1 MIDHKLHI
9 AFIVDGNGRWAKLRN
24 KPRTYGHKAGVKR
37 LKELID
43 YLKDDKRILCL
54 SFYLFSLENWKR
66 DLDEITYLFN
76 YLKKYLNDYKKDFIE
91 SNLKFQ
97 WTGFEDK
104 LDIRLINQLKELQN
118 LTKNNTGL
126 IINFVFNYGGIQDII
141 HAAKVLQDNHIEVNE
156 VNFRKAL
163 LTSNLPDVDLLIR
176 TSGEQ
181 RISNYLLFLLSYSE
195 FIFEPTKFPDY
206 TIDIFQKNLEEYF
219 KRDIRKGGYSHET
232 K

>member
-1 MIDHKLHI
+1 MTDHKLHI
-9 AFIVDGNGRWAKLRN
+9 AFIVDGNGRWAKQRN
-24 KPRTYGHKAGVKR
+24 KPRTFGHKAGVKR

-43 YLKDDKRILCL
+43 NIKNDERIGCL

-66 DLDEITYLFN
+66 DNDEINYLFG
-76 YLKKYLNDYKKDFIE
+76 YLKKYLNYYKKDFIE
-91 SNLKFQ
+91 SGLKFY

-104 LDIRLINQLKELQN
+104 LDQELIKQIKELET
-118 LTKNNTGL
+118 LTKNNKGI

-141 HAAKVLQDNHIEVNE
+141 HAAKVLQEQKIEVNE
-156 VNFRKAL
+156 ENFRKAL
-163 LTSNLPDVDLLIR
+163 LTANLPDVDLLIR

-206 TIDIFQKNLEEYF
+206 TIDIFHKNLEEYF
-219 KRDIRKGGYSHET
+219 RRDIRKGGYGNES

>member
-1 MIDHKLHI
+1 MNDHKLHI

-43 YLKDDKRILCL
+43 YLKDDKRIACL

-126 IINFVFNYGGIQDII
+126 IINFVFNYGGI
-141 HAAKVLQDNHIEVNE
+141 HAVKVVQDNHIEVNE
-156 VNFRKAL
+156 TNFRKAL